1 MKILKE
7 KLKKIF
13 PNTYIALIFFF
24 LYLPII
30 VLIVFSFNTSKLNIM
45 FEGFTFKWYLELFSN
60 TDLLD
65 AFKNTLIIAFFSTLT
80 SGVIGTLAAV
90 GMYRYKFKGKT
101 LIDGLLYIPVVV
113 PEIVLG
119 IALLSFFS
127 LIQIPLGI
135 FSLVLAH
142 TSFCIPFVVL
152 TVRARL
158 NGFDISVE
166 EAAMDLGASRIN
178 TFIKVTLPIIWPGV
192 MAGVMLAFTLSL
204 DDVIISFFASGPS
217 SNTLPLKIYSMIK
230 TGVSP
235 DVNALFTIIILA
247 TLTGTVLVTK
257 SKNKKVKIPLDTYK
271 GESM

>member
-1 MKILKE
+1 MKFLKG
-7 KLKKIF
+7 KIKKAF
-13 PNTYIALIFFF
+13 PNFYIGLIFIF
-24 LYLPII
+24 LYLPIF
-30 VLIVFSFNTSKLNIM
+30 VLIVFSFNTSKLNIF
-45 FEGFTFKWYLELFSN
+45 FEGFTFKWYGELFNN
-60 TDLLD
+60 TDLLE
-65 AFKNTLIIAFFSTLT
+65 AFKNTIIIAFFSTLS

-113 PEIVLG
+113 PELVLG

-158 NGFDISVE
+158 NGFDISIE
-166 EAAMDLGASRIN
+166 EAAMDLGASRLR
-178 TFIKVTLPIIWPGV
+178 TFIKVTLPVIWPGV

-204 DDVIISFFASGPS
+204 DDVIISFFTAGPS
-217 SNTLPLKIYSMIK
+217 SNTLPLKIFSMIK

-235 DVNALFTIIILA
+235 DVNALFTIIILV
-247 TLTGTVLVTK
+247 TLGGSFIVTR
-257 SKNKKVKIPLDTYK
+257 SKNKKISNNIGNYK